1 MLVAY
6 RAQNS
11 DDARA
16 ACNVLAAAG
25 ITSHIPDPEH
35 RSHADG
41 QLEIIEVLV
50 DNRCLGPARRALQR
64 WLSEKAR
71 S

>member
-1 MLVAY
+1 MLIAY
-6 RAQNS
+6 RARNS

-25 ITSHIPDPEH
+25 ITSHIPDPDH
-35 RSHADG
+35 RSHVDG
-41 QLEIIEVLV
+41 QPEVVAVLV
-50 DNRCLGPARRALQR
+50 DNRCLGAARRALQR
-64 WLSEKAR
+64 WISEKAR

>member
-1 MLVAY
+1 MLIVY
-6 RAQNS
+6 RAENP

-25 ITSHIPDPEH
+25 ITSHIPD
-35 RSHADG
+35 RQRTSDAGD
-41 QLEIIEVLV
+41 QLETVAVLV

-64 WLSEKAR
+64 WIGERER